1 MINVHNARQC
11 YITKQWSRYLSLY
24 QLGYGA
30 RGIGTRDSSQDVM
43 AVLASVPDEGK
54 TLIKQLLS
62 VQRRNGSAYHQ
73 FNPLTMIASEGDSL
87 EREDRPHYYS
97 DDHLWSVLVVS
108 AYLKET
114 GDCAFLDEVIPYY
127 EKDKQEQPLESGTVL
142 DHLKRAIE
150 FTHGDVG
157 QHGLPHL
164 GFADWNDTINLAT
177 GRGVVVQRQS
187 VRPRAARDDRA
198 VRVSGRC
205 GRPRRN
211 TPRTTKR

>member
-1 MINVHNARQC
+1 MTYLSKIQVHTPDPDFDRMINIHNARQC

-30 RGIGTRDSSQDVM
+30 RGIGYRDSSQDVM

-54 TLIKQLLS
+54 TLLKQLLS

-97 DDHLWSVLVVS
+97 DDHLWSVLAVC

-114 GDCAFLDEVIPYY
+114 GELAL
-127 EKDKQEQPLESGTVL
+127 
-142 DHLKRAIE
+142 
-150 FTHGDVG
+150 VG
-157 QHGLPHL
+157 
-164 GFADWNDTINLAT
+164 
-177 GRGVVVQRQS
+177 
-187 VRPRAARDDRA
+187 
-198 VRVSGRC
+198 
-205 GRPRRN
+205 
-211 TPRTTKR
+211 